1 MPRLPPDNP
10 QHVIE
15 GQGFALLF
23 LFVRLTRR
31 ERGWTADIGSIGRG
45 EEGRRCGVRWSG
57 RKAMR
62 HPIHPQT
69 KALAFALN
77 PTAPGE
83 CPGVGVGRAAGT
95 MGCHGWH
102 PMSLHGR
109 TCGGSRMTSPLPPSH
124 WPRAPRSPQEP
135 NPTKQNK
142 TPKKNGAPKG
152 AVPKNPSTKQRP
164 SRSHHAKAGT
174 RISAPTAAASS
185 RCRNAPTAS
194 ESARAS
200 ASSKRAEALA
210 SSTSAAFRCVA
221 SSICATVWFT

>member
-15 GQGFALLF
+15 GQGLALLF
-23 LFVRLTRR
+23 LFVRLTPS
-31 ERGWTADIGSIGRG
+31 ERGWTADIGDIGDVG
-45 EEGRRCGVRWSG
+45 EEGRLCGVRWG
-57 RKAMR
+57 RRKAKR

-83 CPGVGVGRAAGT
+83 CPRVGVGRAAGT

-124 WPRAPRSPQEP
+124 WPRAPRSPQKP
-135 NPTKQNK
+135 NK
-142 TPKKNGAPKG
+142 TRQNSKKNGAPKG
-152 AVPKNPSTKQRP
+152 AAFPNQKTKPTKHSAQRAEPAEPEAGASALGFIIASRAALNGLPSYQFGQRSP
-164 SRSHHAKAGT
+164 
-174 RISAPTAAASS
+174 PASS
-185 RCRNAPTAS
+185 LPTP
-194 ESARAS
+194 
-200 ASSKRAEALA
+200 
-210 SSTSAAFRCVA
+210 
-221 SSICATVWFT
+221 